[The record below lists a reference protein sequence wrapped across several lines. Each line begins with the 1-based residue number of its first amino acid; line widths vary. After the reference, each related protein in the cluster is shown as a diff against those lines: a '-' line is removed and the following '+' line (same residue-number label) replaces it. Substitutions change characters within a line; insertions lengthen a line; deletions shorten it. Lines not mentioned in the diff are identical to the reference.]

1 MVSTILSFLQQT
13 VTVITRRCNQHTH
26 VRGILFATETL
37 SAKQVSICDGLLF
50 LRILFWKYLSGLEIN
65 TIVCHAGLLY
75 TVCITVDSTCRQVK
89 LFFLLLTVGVPS
101 VRVCTN
107 ACM

>member
-65 TIVCHAGLLY
+65 TIVSVTQAC
-75 TVCITVDSTCRQVK
+75 CIQYASQ
-89 LFFLLLTVGVPS
+89 LILPVG
-101 VRVCTN
+101 R
-107 ACM
+107 